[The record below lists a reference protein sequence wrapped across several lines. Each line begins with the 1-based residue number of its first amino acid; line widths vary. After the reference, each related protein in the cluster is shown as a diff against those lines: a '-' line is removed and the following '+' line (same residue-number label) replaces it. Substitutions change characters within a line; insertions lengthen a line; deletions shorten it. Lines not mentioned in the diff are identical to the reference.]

1 METARM
7 DVKISLGVKLKKPYS
22 FFIGVWRGFIK
33 FWRRKLNPRH
43 KQIGHLAAKFEISI
57 ASS

>member
-1 METARM
+1 M